1 MADFFIRFDQVNWAV
16 TSAASRNMLKLSVRV
31 GQLGGHSGEVLR
43 EVVNGLGTA
52 GGHDKRAGGAIRLT
66 DTSSEAIDAL
76 LHTIRQRF
84 LSRLGKFEHQGRR
97 LLEACPVIQAP

>member
-1 MADFFIRFDQVNWAV
+1 M
-16 TSAASRNMLKLSVRV
+16 
-31 GQLGGHSGEVLR
+31 
-43 EVVNGLGTA
+43 VNGLGSA

-66 DTSSEAIDAL
+66 DTSFEAIDAL

-84 LSRLGKFEHQGRR
+84 LSRLGKYEHQGRR